1 MKKLQLLQEQ
11 LGYSFKDISL
21 LKQALTHRS
30 FAKNNNE
37 RLEFVG
43 DGILDCVI
51 ALNLYLKFPE
61 LAEGELSKMR
71 AALVNQDGLVEIAEA
86 LHLGEYLLLGD
97 GELKSGGRQRPS
109 IVADGVEALF
119 AAVFLDGGFECARA
133 TIEKLFADKFS
144 REMLSIK
151 DYKTQLQEVIQA
163 RHLSLPVYEIIET
176 SGPEHEMV
184 FKVECRLETLNLIAI
199 GIGKGKKQASQDA
212 AYKLLQL
219 LQEKK

>member
-11 LGYSFKDISL
+11 LGYQFNNIAL

-71 AALVNQDGLVEIAEA
+71 AALVNQDGLVEIGEM

-119 AAVFLDGGFECARA
+119 AAIFLDGGFEYARA
-133 TIEKLFADKFS
+133 TIEKIFATKINRDA
-144 REMLSIK
+144 LPLK

-163 RHLSLPVYEIIET
+163 RHLSLPVYDIIET

-184 FKVECRLETLNLIAI
+184 FKVECRLEALDLVAV
-199 GIGKGKKQASQDA
+199 GVGKGKKQASQDA
-212 AYKLLQL
+212 AYQLLQL
-219 LQEKK
+219 LQEK

>member
-1 MKKLQLLQEQ
+1 MKKLQLLQQQ
-11 LGYSFKDISL
+11 LGYTFKNIAL

-30 FAKNNNE
+30 YAKDNNE

-71 AALVNQDGLVEIAEA
+71 AALVNQDGLVEIGEV
-86 LHLGEYLLLGD
+86 LYLGEYLLLGD

-119 AAVFLDGGFECARA
+119 AAIFLDGGFECVRA
-133 TIEKLFADKFS
+133 TIEKLFADKIN
-144 REMLSIK
+144 RDALPLK

-163 RHLSLPVYEIIET
+163 RHLNLPAYDIIET

-184 FKVECRLETLNLIAI
+184 FKVECRLEALNLITV

-219 LQEKK
+219 LQEKY

>member
-1 MKKLQLLQEQ
+1 MKKLQLLQQQ
-11 LGYSFKDISL
+11 LGYTFKNIAL

-30 FAKNNNE
+30 FAKDNNE

-71 AALVNQDGLVEIAEA
+71 AALVNQDGLVEIGEA

-109 IVADGVEALF
+109 IVADGVEAVF
-119 AAVFLDGGFECARA
+119 AAIFLDGGFECVRA
-133 TIEKLFADKFS
+133 TIEKLFADKIN
-144 REMLSIK
+144 RDALPLK
-151 DYKTQLQEVIQA
+151 DFKTQLQEVIQA
-163 RHLSLPVYEIIET
+163 RHLNLPAYDIIET

-184 FKVECRLETLNLIAI
+184 FKVECRLEALNLITV
-199 GIGKGKKQASQDA
+199 GVGKGKKQASQDA

-219 LQEKK
+219 LQEKY